1 MLYLKAQSQIGK
13 RCESLYGIGYHL
25 YGRKAIFYISTLIG
39 IYGWGTNMIYF
50 IVFSD
55 IAKSLIKESVF
66 ASKIILC
73 PALGILLIPLIL
85 KKELKY
91 LKLPSIILFTGISS
105 FIILLGFQLELN
117 HQDSFI

>member
-1 MLYLKAQSQIGK
+1 
-13 RCESLYGIGYHL
+13 
-25 YGRKAIFYISTLIG
+25 
-39 IYGWGTNMIYF
+39 MIYF

-55 IAKSLIKESVF
+55 IAKSLIKESFF
-66 ASKIILC
+66 ASKVILC

-85 KKELKY
+85 KKELKH
-91 LKLPSIILFTGISS
+91 LKLPSIILFIGISS